1 MTKFV
6 KNEEFWQFS
15 QSRDKR
21 NTSSIL
27 PKWNKKQ
34 STADINELGKTAA
47 KKGDL

>member
-34 STADINELGKTAA
+34 STADINELSAIVKE
-47 KKGDL
+47 